1 MKVQFKALVRDVYVS
16 DKDKNGQAKTK
27 PVHYITFVD
36 VETGGDLKLSFDP
49 GHGLAVGQTV
59 NVEAV
64 VKGRAFGS
72 SIGYH
77 VEQVL
82 NKPASK

>member
-1 MKVQFKALVRDVYVS
+1 MKVQFKGLVRDVYVA
-16 DKDKNGQAKTK
+16 DKDKAGNVKAH

-36 VETGGDLKLSFDP
+36 METGGDVKLSAEP

-59 NVEAV
+59 DVNAI
-64 VKGRAFGS
+64 VKGRTFGQ

-77 VEQVL
+77 VEQFV
-82 NKPASK
+82 KSK